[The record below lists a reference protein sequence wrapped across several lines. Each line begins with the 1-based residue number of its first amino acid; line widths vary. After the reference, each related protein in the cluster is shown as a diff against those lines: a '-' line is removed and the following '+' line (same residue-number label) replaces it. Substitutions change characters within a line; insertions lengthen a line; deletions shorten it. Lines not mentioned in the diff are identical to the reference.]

1 VVTDLTA
8 AVTLADMDIHNE
20 FIAFKKDLVFYAG
33 KPVLNK
39 VHAFYDVERTPWDF
53 TDAIDLYF
61 TIWEER
67 EGGLRMIQWV
77 TNTNLTVSGN
87 EIVLNASASDT
98 SIERGKYYYEIAY
111 TIAGGYEVLIAY
123 GKAEFI

>member
-1 VVTDLTA
+1 
-8 AVTLADMDIHNE
+8 MDIHNE

-39 VHAFYDVERTPWDF
+39 VHAFYDVDRNVWDF
-53 TDAIDLYF
+53 SDAIDLYF

-87 EIVLNASASDT
+87 EIILNAPAADT
-98 SIERGKYYYEIAY
+98 SIERGKYYYEIEY
-111 TIAGGYEVLIAY
+111 TIAGGYSVLIAY
-123 GKAEFI
+123 GEAKFI